1 MLSEVLV
8 RGRSAVGEWLTK
20 VRSVPGFRVGNFDQK
35 AAVELALM
43 TDAALKTG
51 KKRGA
56 SAASAPWQK
65 VKFDRQIIAIAK
77 SEQAARI
84 YSTDVDL
91 RKLAA
96 AEGLQALDLSDLPL
110 PPSKLQQDLPL
121 ESPKR

>member
-1 MLSEVLV
+1 
-8 RGRSAVGEWLTK
+8 
-20 VRSVPGFRVGNFDQK
+20 
-35 AAVELALM
+35 M